1 MPRKRP
7 DPSKPPPAQEP
18 PPRRPPLDLP
28 KNLPWLLS
36 LDLGKLSVLSFTNA
50 NACWEDQ
57 VNTDFIAGLI
67 VGVSIGLML
76 LWLLRRRRPPNA

>member
-1 MPRKRP
+1 MRLRWRAGYKRQS
-7 DPSKPPPAQEP
+7 PSGAAI
-18 PPRRPPLDLP
+18 
-28 KNLPWLLS
+28 
-36 LDLGKLSVLSFTNA
+36 T
-50 NACWEDQ
+50 CWEDQ